1 MSVRRIYPTYRL
13 RRFFGGCEGKRRSE
27 LLAAAHA
34 NLDAIH
40 AASVVEIG
48 RLVERIQE
56 LGAALRREADPAKAQ
71 QIYDLSNEICEIAD
85 AFGLVHLGEAA
96 YSFCEL
102 LDQMASAKK
111 WNWPAI
117 QVHLDGIQILRAHR
131 SDPEAVR
138 DSIIGGLAK
147 VVSRVEASIEKSPS
161 PAARPAAEPPPR
173 QKEP

>member
-1 MSVRRIYPTYRL
+1 MSVKRIYPTQGL
-13 RRFFGGCEGKRRSE
+13 RRFFGGGEGKRRSE
-27 LLAAAHA
+27 LLTAAHA
-34 NLDAIH
+34 NLDSIR

-48 RLVERIQE
+48 TLVERILE

-71 QIYDLSNEICEIAD
+71 QIYDLSNEICEIAG

-102 LDQMASAKK
+102 LDQMASAKT

-131 SDPEAVR
+131 SDQGAVR
-138 DSIIGGLAK
+138 DGIIEGLAK
-147 VVSRVEASIEKSPS
+147 VVSRVEASVEKSPP
-161 PAARPAAEPPPR
+161 PAARPAAEPPPGPR
-173 QKEP
+173 EP